1 MPDLF
6 HLVMSVLQEIW
17 FRLTIYCFLMRVIIT
32 RDGKNTKPCFLYYFS
47 RWICR
52 FDRILRFYKV
62 LVTSAPFNYV
72 NWTLFTIYLFIFTIY
87 DSRMFLLLVFLNYS
101 LLLDSIPTQGVHPF
115 VVMQMARHVKI
126 HSNISEYIQ
135 ILLQSVF
142 VLLTRI

>member
-1 MPDLF
+1 
-6 HLVMSVLQEIW
+6 
-17 FRLTIYCFLMRVIIT
+17 MRVIIT
-32 RDGKNTKPCFLYYFS
+32 RDGKNTESCFLYYFS
-47 RWICR
+47 RCIRR
-52 FDRILRFYKV
+52 FDSTLRLYKV

-87 DSRMFLLLVFLNYS
+87 NSHMLLLLVFLNYS
-101 LLLDSIPTQGVHPF
+101 LLIDSIPTQGVHPF
-115 VVMQMARHVKI
+115 VIMQMARHVQI